1 MNKKKIDIKNTATKF
16 FVYICAFLIMLFS
29 LKEIRALMDLVYSDS
44 VNINIW
50 LRTIIM
56 VVIVWFCFMF
66 SIIIHEAGH
75 LVFGLISGYK
85 FCSFRISKFIILKEN
100 EKLKFKRIKIAGT
113 GGQCLMCPPQLKDG
127 KMPVVLYNLGGVIFN
142 LIFGFVFLF
151 TYKFIDNPIFSL
163 AFLLSF
169 ILNMI
174 FLLSNGIPMRLIVNN
189 DGYNAL
195 HLGKDEDAMKA
206 LWIQLKV
213 NELQT
218 NGIRL
223 KDMPKELFIMP
234 TDEKMQN
241 SMISTVGVFC
251 ANRLIDESNFEEA
264 YNAINHLLS
273 LDNGITPIHKYLLL
287 CDKIYLD
294 LVYRNQK
301 DEIQNLLSN
310 ELKNF
315 MKSMKKYPSILRT
328 EYAIALLYENNVEK
342 ANNIKKEFDKISK
355 NYPYQIDIDSEKE
368 LILLCDQIK

>member
-1 MNKKKIDIKNTATKF
+1 MNKKKIDVKNTVTKF

-29 LKEIRALMDLVYSDS
+29 LKEIKTLINLVYSDS

-56 VVIVWFCFMF
+56 VVVVWFCFMF

-100 EKLKFKRIKIAGT
+100 EKLKFKIIKIAGT

-151 TYKFIDNPIFSL
+151 TYKFIDNPIISL

-251 ANRLIDESNFEEA
+251 ANRLIDERNFEEA

-287 CDKIYLD
+287 CDKIYLE

>member
-1 MNKKKIDIKNTATKF
+1 
-16 FVYICAFLIMLFS
+16 
-29 LKEIRALMDLVYSDS
+29 
-44 VNINIW
+44 
-50 LRTIIM
+50 
-56 VVIVWFCFMF
+56 
-66 SIIIHEAGH
+66 
-75 LVFGLISGYK
+75 
-85 FCSFRISKFIILKEN
+85 
-100 EKLKFKRIKIAGT
+100 
-113 GGQCLMCPPQLKDG
+113 
-127 KMPVVLYNLGGVIFN
+127 
-142 LIFGFVFLF
+142 
-151 TYKFIDNPIFSL
+151 
-163 AFLLSF
+163 
-169 ILNMI
+169 MI

>member
-1 MNKKKIDIKNTATKF
+1 MNKKKIDVKNTVTKF

-29 LKEIRALMDLVYSDS
+29 LKEIKTLINLVYSDS

-56 VVIVWFCFMF
+56 VVVVWFCFMF

-142 LIFGFVFLF
+142 LNFGFVFLF
-151 TYKFIDNPIFSL
+151 TYKFYDNPIISL

-174 FLLSNGIPMRLIVNN
+174 FLLSNGIPMRLLVNN

-251 ANRLIDESNFEEA
+251 ANRLIDERNFEEA
-264 YNAINHLLS
+264 YNTINHLLS

-287 CDKIYLD
+287 CDKIYLE

-342 ANNIKKEFDKISK
+342 ANNIKKEFDKIPK

>member
-1 MNKKKIDIKNTATKF
+1 MNKKKIDVKNTVTKF

-29 LKEIRALMDLVYSDS
+29 LKEIKTLINLVYSDS

-56 VVIVWFCFMF
+56 VVVVWFCFMF
-66 SIIIHEAGH
+66 SIIIHEEGH

-151 TYKFIDNPIFSL
+151 TYKFIDNPIISL

-251 ANRLIDESNFEEA
+251 ANRLIDERNFEEA

-287 CDKIYLD
+287 CDKIYLE